1 MSSFLILLHEINMM
15 PELSPEEMQAMIS
28 RYKAWGERLRAA
40 GSYLGSGKLESTGR
54 VMREEAGKIRISDGP
69 FTETKDGLGGYPG
82 AGGELRARPRPARG
96 RRIWTLGTIEI
107 RRSRWSDRHGRSR

>member
-69 FTETKDGLGGYPG
+69 FTETKDVLGGYFLVQAESYEHALDLCQGSPH
-82 AGGELRARPRPARG
+82 LDF
-96 RRIWTLGTIEI
+96 GTIEI
-107 RRSRWSDRHGRSR
+107 RRLEVV

>member
-1 MSSFLILLHEINMM
+1 
-15 PELSPEEMQAMIS
+15 MIS

-69 FTETKDGLGGYPG
+69 FTETKDVLGGYFLVQAESYEHALDLCQGSPH
-82 AGGELRARPRPARG
+82 LDF
-96 RRIWTLGTIEI
+96 GTIEI
-107 RRSRWSDRHGRSR
+107 RRLEVV